1 VTRSNSKPAAESEF
15 LATVQLL
22 TEEVKVLRQ
31 VVDELRSEVQWSNQN
46 PVNKAGFLNGR
57 RIHSCSLDPTSPDF
71 TVNSVDD
78 ATVEKLRAELAGNHS
93 VPGKQ
98 GELFN

>member
-1 VTRSNSKPAAESEF
+1 MTRSQSKPAAESE
-15 LATVQLL
+15 LLDAVQLL
-22 TEEVKVLRQ
+22 TEEVRVLRQ

-46 PVNKAGFLNGR
+46 PVNQRGFLDGC

-98 GELFN
+98 GELFD

>member
-1 VTRSNSKPAAESEF
+1 MTRSKSKPAAESE
-15 LATVQLL
+15 LLDAVQLL
-22 TEEVKVLRQ
+22 TEEMKVLRQ
-31 VVDELRSEVQWSNQN
+31 VVDELTIEIQGSNQN
-46 PVNKAGFLNGR
+46 PVNEPGFLAGR

-71 TVNSVDD
+71 AVNSVAG
-78 ATVEKLRAELAGNHS
+78 ATVEKLRAELTGNHS